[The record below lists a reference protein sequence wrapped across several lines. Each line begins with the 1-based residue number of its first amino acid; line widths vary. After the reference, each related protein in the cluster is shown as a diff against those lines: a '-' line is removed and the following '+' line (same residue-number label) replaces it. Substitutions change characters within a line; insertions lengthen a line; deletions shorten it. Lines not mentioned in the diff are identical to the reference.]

1 MAIQP
6 LSNNGTKVGLS
17 SKSTQH
23 EPVKST
29 DSKTTEKHQDN
40 INFTA
45 VAKEITKAFES
56 SKTTSPINEDRVREV
71 RNALANGTHV
81 IDAASIAK
89 KMMEIEQDEFNNSR

>member
-40 INFTA
+40 IKFTA
-45 VAKEITKAFES
+45 VAKEITKAFEIS
-56 SKTTSPINEDRVREV
+56 ESPAPINSERVTAIK
-71 RNALANGTHV
+71 NALAEGTYSV
-81 IDAASIAK
+81 NAEKIAE
-89 KMMEIEQDEFNNSR
+89 KMVQMEQE